1 MIINGNK
8 RQHAGVLT
16 AAEYAAGSVAGMPQC
31 AKCKK
36 VFTRVEGLKKHIRS
50 GCEGGI
56 AGQSH
61 CEGDVTASV
70 GQVPAERVELP
81 RCRAPQTVLRALP
94 VAEQP
99 AHTVLANSAAFC
111 EHVNTDW
118 RRAAARTE
126 YRQVLKEHCILCG
139 QWCSRVKQHLRQ
151 MHPECWRFRD
161 EATSMCRSAG
171 LCSYRAV

>member
-36 VFTRVEGLKKHIRS
+36 VFTRVEGLKKHLS
-50 GCEGGI
+50 V
-56 AGQSH
+56 AGQTH

-81 RCRAPQTVLRALP
+81 RCPGSTDSP
-94 VAEQP
+94 PHVA
-99 AHTVLANSAAFC
+99 C
-111 EHVNTDW
+111 
-118 RRAAARTE
+118 
-126 YRQVLKEHCILCG
+126 C
-139 QWCSRVKQHLRQ
+139 
-151 MHPECWRFRD
+151 
-161 EATSMCRSAG
+161 
-171 LCSYRAV
+171 